1 MIAYIEPKE
10 VLALC
15 LTEEEIEI
23 LKTADEILF
32 KVQSLLEELDKGIM
46 ALETGEVIDYIGL
59 SRARGIMDGIAKNVA
74 WELGEID

>member
-1 MIAYIEPKE
+1 MIAYIEPKK

-46 ALETGEVIDYIGL
+46 ALETGEIINYMGI
-59 SRARGIMDGIAKNVA
+59 SRARGILDGIAKNVA